1 MLGSITPLGE
11 RSRGSRWGA
20 TVIMYIAGS
29 LLGGVIVGTAAGLA
43 GAWLAPSHRSA
54 LAALGALLAIG
65 ALVDTGRSPVT
76 LPTPRRQVNEDW
88 LRRYRS
94 WVYGGGFGLQLGA
107 GVATIVGTAAVYSTF
122 GAAFLSGSP
131 AAGAAIGAAF
141 GLARAVMVLPAGRVR
156 LPAQLGRLDAR
167 LRAMDGPSR
176 RVAVSCQVGLAAAC
190 LVIALG

>member
-1 MLGSITPLGE
+1 MLVFA
-11 RSRGSRWGA
+11 R
-20 TVIMYIAGS
+20 
-29 LLGGVIVGTAAGLA
+29 LLRA
-43 GAWLAPSHRSA
+43 
-54 LAALGALLAIG
+54 ALLAA
-65 ALVDTGRSPVT
+65 ALATLLLPSIARATSQPRCAGR
-76 LPTPRRQVNEDW
+76 
-88 LRRYRS
+88 
-94 WVYGGGFGLQLGA
+94 
-107 GVATIVGTAAVYSTF
+107 VATIVGTAAVYSTF

>member
-76 LPTPRRQVNEDW
+76 LPTPRRQANEDW

-94 WVYGGGFGLQLGA
+94 WVYGGGWPPSSA
-107 GVATIVGTAAVYSTF
+107 RPPSIRRSAPRS
-122 GAAFLSGSP
+122 SP
-131 AAGAAIGAAF
+131 A
-141 GLARAVMVLPAGRVR
+141 RRRPVRPSGRR
-156 LPAQLGRLDAR
+156 SAWP
-167 LRAMDGPSR
+167 GP
-176 RVAVSCQVGLAAAC
+176 
-190 LVIALG
+190 